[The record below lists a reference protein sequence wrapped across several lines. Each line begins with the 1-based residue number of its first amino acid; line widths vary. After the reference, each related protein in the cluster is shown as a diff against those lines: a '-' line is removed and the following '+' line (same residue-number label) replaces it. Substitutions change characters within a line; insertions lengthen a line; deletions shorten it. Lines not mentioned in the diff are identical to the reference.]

1 MKFDV
6 ESISTVKKKINIVF
20 PGEKVGEKIDKA
32 YNRLRKTV
40 KIDGFRPGKAPRSL
54 LEKRYKDRVL
64 GEVLDDILKE
74 SYPEIIAKEGLEPV
88 AYPDFGGEEIQEG
101 EDFAF
106 SLSVDVR
113 PDIEPRDYEGI
124 ALNKED
130 TAISDEDVAGELEKL
145 QKNFAA
151 FSDVEGRGIEK
162 GDVVTFD
169 FEGFIDGEPI
179 ENGKAENS
187 NLEIGSGQFIPGFEE
202 GMVGMGKGESG
213 DVKAAFPDDYHA
225 KELAGK
231 EALFKVTIKEVKKAE
246 LPDLD
251 DEFAKDVGDYDSLD
265 ALKER
270 ISTDLKAA
278 REEESKRKL
287 HKDLVDAI
295 IKENAIEVPESMVK
309 RQAQY
314 KADET
319 RKQMTSYGMPKE
331 EIERNISSMADAIMG
346 DAERQVKSGLL
357 LEAIAEKEG
366 IAVEEEDID
375 KYFAA
380 MAEKSGRPLDEIRK
394 YFGDKRDY
402 VTTTVLDNKIL
413 DYLLEKAK
421 IS

>member
-1 MKFDV
+1 MKFDI
-6 ESISTVKKKINIVF
+6 ESISSVKKKINIVF
-20 PGEKVGEKIDKA
+20 PGDKVGEKIDKA

-40 KIDGFRPGKAPRSL
+40 KVNGFRPGKAPRNI
-54 LEKRYKDRVL
+54 LEKQYKDRVL

-74 SYPEIIAKEGLEPV
+74 SYPEVIAKEGLEPV
-88 AYPDFGGEEIQEG
+88 AYPDFGGEEIKEG

-113 PDIEPRDYEGI
+113 PEIEPKGYEGI
-124 ALNKED
+124 VLKKED
-130 TAISDEDVAGELEKL
+130 DSVSDEDVAVELEQL
-145 QKNFAA
+145 QRKFAT
-151 FSDVEGRGIEK
+151 FSDVEDRGIEK

-169 FEGFIDGEPI
+169 FEGFIGDEPI

-202 GMVGMGKGESG
+202 GMVGMQKGESG
-213 DVKAAFPDDYHA
+213 EVKATFPEDYHV
-225 KELAGK
+225 KEMAGK
-231 EALFKVTIKEVKKAE
+231 EALFKVAIKEVKKAD
-246 LPDLD
+246 LPELD
-251 DEFAKDVGDYDSLD
+251 DEFARDVGDYDSLE

-270 ISTDLKAA
+270 IASDMRASK
-278 REEESKRKL
+278 EETSKRKMQEA
-287 HKDLVDAI
+287 LVDAI
-295 IKENAIEVPESMVK
+295 IKENAIEAPQSMVQ

-331 EIERNISSMADAIMG
+331 EVERNLSSMSESILN

-366 IAVEEEDID
+366 VTVEEEDIE
-375 KYFAA
+375 KYFAD
-380 MAEKSGRPLDEIRK
+380 MSEKSGRPIDEIKK

-402 VTTTVLDNKIL
+402 LVSNILDEKIL
-413 DYLLEKAK
+413 DYLLDKAK
-421 IS
+421 IN

>member
-1 MKFDV
+1 MKFDI
-6 ESISTVKKKINIVF
+6 ESISSVKKKINIVF
-20 PGEKVGEKIDKA
+20 PGDKVGEKIDKA

-40 KIDGFRPGKAPRSL
+40 KVNGFRPGKAPRNI
-54 LEKRYKDRVL
+54 LEKQYKDRVL

-74 SYPEIIAKEGLEPV
+74 SYPEVIAKEGLEPV
-88 AYPDFGGEEIQEG
+88 AYPDFGGEEIKEG

-113 PDIEPRDYEGI
+113 PEIEPKGYEGI
-124 ALNKED
+124 VLKKED
-130 TAISDEDVAGELEKL
+130 DSVSDEDVAVELEQL
-145 QKNFAA
+145 QRKFAT
-151 FSDVEGRGIEK
+151 FSDVEDRGVEK

-169 FEGFIDGEPI
+169 FEGFIGDEPI

-202 GMVGMGKGESG
+202 GMVGMQKGESG
-213 DVKAAFPDDYHA
+213 EVKATFPEDYHV
-225 KELAGK
+225 KEMAGK
-231 EALFKVTIKEVKKAE
+231 EALFKVAIKEVKKAD
-246 LPDLD
+246 LPELD
-251 DEFAKDVGDYDSLD
+251 DEFARDVGDYDSLE

-270 ISTDLKAA
+270 IASDMRASK
-278 REEESKRKL
+278 EETSKRKMQEA
-287 HKDLVDAI
+287 LVDAI
-295 IKENAIEVPESMVK
+295 IKENAIEAPQSMVQ

-331 EIERNISSMADAIMG
+331 EVERNLSSMSESILN

-366 IAVEEEDID
+366 VTVEEEDIE
-375 KYFAA
+375 KYFAD
-380 MAEKSGRPLDEIRK
+380 MSEKSGRPIDEIKK

-402 VTTTVLDNKIL
+402 LVSNILDEKIL
-413 DYLLEKAK
+413 DYLLDKAK
-421 IS
+421 IN

>member
-6 ESISTVKKKINIVF
+6 ENISTVKKKINIVF

-40 KIDGFRPGKAPRSL
+40 KVNGFRPGKAPRNI
-54 LEKRYKDRVL
+54 LEKHYKDRVL

-74 SYPEIIAKEGLEPV
+74 SYPEIIEKEGLEPV
-88 AYPDFGGEEIQEG
+88 AYPDFGGEEIKEG

-113 PDIEPRDYEGI
+113 PEVEPKNYEGI
-124 ALNKED
+124 TLKKED
-130 TAISDEDVAGELEKL
+130 ASVSDEDVAGELEKL
-145 QKNFAA
+145 QRNFAT

-169 FEGFIDGEPI
+169 FEGFIGDEPI

-187 NLEIGSGQFIPGFEE
+187 SLEIGSGQFIPGFED
-202 GMVGMGKGESG
+202 GMMGMNKGDSG
-213 DVKAAFPDDYHA
+213 EVKATFPEDYHA

-231 EALFKVTIKEVKKAE
+231 EALFKVLIKEVKKTD
-246 LPDLD
+246 LPELD

-270 ISTDLKAA
+270 ITKDLKATK
-278 REEESKRKL
+278 EEESRRKL

-295 IKENAIEVPESMVK
+295 IEANDIEVPQSMVQ

-319 RKQMTSYGMPKE
+319 RRQMTSYGLPKE
-331 EIERNISSMADAIMG
+331 EIERNISSMADAILKE
-346 DAERQVKSGLL
+346 AEKQVKSGLL

-366 IAVEEEDID
+366 ISVEEADVE
-375 KYFAA
+375 KYLSD
-380 MAEKSGRPLDEIRK
+380 MAEKSGRPLDEIKK
-394 YFGDKRDY
+394 YFADKKDY

-413 DYLLEKAK
+413 DCLLDKAK

>member
-6 ESISTVKKKINIVF
+6 ESISSVKKKINVVF

-32 YNRLRKTV
+32 YNKLRKTV
-40 KIDGFRPGKAPRSL
+40 KINGFRPGKAPRNI
-54 LEKRYKDRVL
+54 LEKQYKDRVL

-74 SYPEIIAKEGLEPV
+74 SYPEIIAKEGLQPV
-88 AYPDFGGEEIQEG
+88 AYPDFGGEEIREG

-113 PDIEPRDYEGI
+113 PDIEPKGYEGI
-124 ALNKED
+124 TLKKEE
-130 TAISDEDVAGELEKL
+130 APLSDNDVAGELERL
-145 QKNFAA
+145 QRSFAT

-169 FEGFIDGEPI
+169 FEGFINNEPI

-187 NLEIGSGQFIPGFEE
+187 NLEIGSKQFIPGFEE
-202 GMVGMGKGESG
+202 GMAGMKKGESG
-213 DVKAAFPDDYHA
+213 DVKATFPEDYHV

-231 EALFKVTIKEVKKAE
+231 EALFKVSIKEIRKAD
-246 LPDLD
+246 LPELD

-270 ISTDLKAA
+270 IKKDLTAS
-278 REEESKRKL
+278 REEETKRKM
-287 HKDLVDAI
+287 HKDLIDAI
-295 IKENAIEVPESMVK
+295 IKENPIEVPDSMVK

-331 EIERNISSMADAIMG
+331 EIERNISSMADAILK

-366 IAVEEEDID
+366 ITVEKEDIE
-375 KYFAA
+375 KYYED
-380 MAEKSGRPLDEIRK
+380 MAEKSGRPLEEIRK

-402 VTTTVLDNKIL
+402 VVTTVLDNKIF
-413 DYLLEKAK
+413 DYLLDKAK
-421 IS
+421 IN